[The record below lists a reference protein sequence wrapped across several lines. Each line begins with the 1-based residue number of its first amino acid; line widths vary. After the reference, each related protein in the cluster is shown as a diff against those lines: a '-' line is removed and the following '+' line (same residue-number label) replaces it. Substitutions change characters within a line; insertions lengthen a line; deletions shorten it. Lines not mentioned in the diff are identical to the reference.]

1 MTNFVETLKE
11 LLIENN
17 LMQKDFAAKIEI
29 KPSTITQYLSGHQL
43 PTLEIAVKIAAYFN
57 CTMDYLFGEEDIAKV
72 KVFRKCPPFN
82 TRFRFLMKH
91 FKKTQV
97 ELNKTAHISKSA
109 IYYWLS
115 GKRVPAMDSIIKLAK
130 FFNCSIDF
138 VIGRVDF
145 D

>member
-1 MTNFVETLKE
+1 
-11 LLIENN
+11 
-17 LMQKDFAAKIEI
+17 
-29 KPSTITQYLSGHQL
+29 
-43 PTLEIAVKIAAYFN
+43 
-57 CTMDYLFGEEDIAKV
+57 MDYLYDEEDIAKV